1 MDFSTPPPNFSGDPA
16 DVQTSVAA
24 SVDSTV
30 LTSDDNPVR
39 PTASVKNL
47 SITPT
52 ASLVSSTR
60 AATLGEVDV
69 ASSCSSGS
77 FPSSPPGPSKP
88 WTAESLSHDDTS
100 WASPSE
106 VSLAFGAKFVNPR
119 PVRILRSPL
128 LRVDLRIP
136 TETYSHPP
144 PSGHL
149 KPRFNRTLLPLISI
163 PKDGVPLAV
172 PLIKLQHLEDII
184 AFRQRSSLIIQEV
197 LASSYS
203 DVDVGS
209 VEETPSGRHGTVN
222 LPPIVDRI
230 RPVLYQAVST
240 GWGSGV
246 ILEAK
251 DFFTVGPDRR
261 DLQCIIFDQ
270 HTINVVSS

>member
-106 VSLAFGAKFVNPR
+106 VSLAF
-119 PVRILRSPL
+119 
-128 LRVDLRIP
+128 
-136 TETYSHPP
+136 
-144 PSGHL
+144 
-149 KPRFNRTLLPLISI
+149 
-163 PKDGVPLAV
+163 
-172 PLIKLQHLEDII
+172 
-184 AFRQRSSLIIQEV
+184 
-197 LASSYS
+197 